1 MEYAVTLQSLED
13 YRLIKKLLKAFDGAS
28 IRPLRKNTPH
38 IEEALEEART
48 GQTVGPFH
56 TTQELMEDL
65 LS

>member
-1 MEYAVTLQSLED
+1 M
-13 YRLIKKLLKAFDGAS
+13 IKKLLKAFDGAS

>member
-1 MEYAVTLQSLED
+1 MEYTLTLQSQED

-28 IRPLRKNTPH
+28 IRPLSKPTSH
-38 IEEALEEART
+38 LEQALEEART

-65 LS
+65 LN